1 MTEES
6 RFVNANENAIE
17 FFRDSKWAT
26 VTLSKPRLINRVL
39 KLAEQKPDDVRILA
53 TPDTNGG
60 YLYARVPVRW
70 IKISP
75 PTEKNLTDEQREEL
89 RERMKSVR
97 DARDVGK
104 IPS

>member
-17 FFRDSKWAT
+17 FMRDGKYAT
-26 VTLSKPRLINRVL
+26 VTLSSPRSINRVM

-60 YLYARVPVRW
+60 YLYARVPVKW
-70 IKISP
+70 IKINP
-75 PTEKNLTDEQREEL
+75 PKELSEETKKNMAERLRKGREE
-89 RERMKSVR
+89 
-97 DARDVGK
+97 
-104 IPS
+104 